1 LEQINIPPRH
11 GCACKGR
18 VELDERGIGGISVR
32 VENLLGTIRLRLR
45 QDHTD
50 TWTFDTVRLKEP
62 VSNSLSGARW
72 SRKKSHVEV
81 DNQVFS

>member
-32 VENLLGTIRLRLR
+32 VENLLGSIRLRLR
-45 QDHTD
+45 QEHID
-50 TWTFDTVRLKEP
+50 TWTFDTDRFKEP
-62 VSNSLSGARW
+62 VSTSLSNARW
-72 SRKKSHVEV
+72 SRKKGHFEV